1 MASFYRKL
9 AVISITLLVALF
21 SVQIS
26 LANGFK
32 DVMDHTQYASS
43 INFLHDRQLVVGLP
57 DGTYHPERPI
67 NRAELLKVVMLAKQ
81 PADLFDATFTYP
93 CADDLP
99 LDNWATRFM
108 CYAKM
113 TNIMQGYPDN
123 TLKPWQS
130 VTYVEALK
138 IMMNSLGLQPANV
151 SDPWYEAYLKY
162 ADQAGISVPG
172 AAPFLPINRA
182 QMAELL
188 SRIVQHNE
196 SANPGAPAPY
206 ESNDLSPSEIQP
218 SYIPTEY
225 QVPAPVVSANDISA
239 HNGYYENID
248 GFSVARPYESITVPA
263 DATALCKDGYYSS
276 SQHRSGTCRGHQGVA
291 VWLRE
296 VN

>member
-1 MASFYRKL
+1 MASLYQKL
-9 AVISITLLVALF
+9 TVIGITLLVAWLNLQL
-21 SVQIS
+21 SS
-26 LANGFK
+26 ANGFK
-32 DVMDHTQYASS
+32 DVTDRTQYASS
-43 INFLHDRQLVVGLP
+43 INFLHDRQLVDGLP

-113 TNIMQGYPDN
+113 TNVMQGYPDN

-138 IMMNSLGLQPANV
+138 IMMNSLGLEHANV
-151 SDPWYEAYLKY
+151 SDPWYEAYLTY
-162 ADQAGISVPG
+162 ADQAGINVPG

-188 SRIVQHNE
+188 SRIVKHNE
-196 SANPGAPAPY
+196 SINPVAP
-206 ESNDLSPSEIQP
+206 ESNLNSDLSHSEMRPGYTSIETQTLGAFTPPNGSSAPS
-218 SYIPTEY
+218 
-225 QVPAPVVSANDISA
+225 
-239 HNGYYENID
+239 GYYENTD
-248 GFSVARPYESITVPA
+248 GLSVPRPYEEATTVPVG
-263 DATALCKDGYYSS
+263 ATAECRDGTYSFS
-276 SQHRSGTCRGHQGVA
+276 LHHSGTCSQHGGVST
-291 VWLRE
+291 WF
-296 VN
+296 N

>member
-1 MASFYRKL
+1 MASLYRKL
-9 AVISITLLVALF
+9 TVISITLLVSLF
-21 SVQIS
+21 SVQLS

-32 DVMDHTQYASS
+32 DVTDHTQFATS
-43 INFLHDRQLVVGLP
+43 INFLHDRQLVAGLP

-81 PADLFDATFTYP
+81 PTDLFDATFTYP

-113 TNIMQGYPDN
+113 TNVMQGYPDN

-138 IMMNSLGLQPANV
+138 IMMNSLSLQPANV
-151 SDPWYEAYLKY
+151 SDPWYDAYLNY

-196 SANPGAPAPY
+196 SVNPVASTPYVNSDPALTEITPSKAPISSHTPVPVTSNNDTSLAP
-206 ESNDLSPSEIQP
+206 
-218 SYIPTEY
+218 
-225 QVPAPVVSANDISA
+225 
-239 HNGYYENID
+239 NGYYENMD
-248 GFSVARPYESITVPA
+248 GLLVPRPYEAPTVPA
-263 DATALCKDGYYSS
+263 GATARCQDGAYSS
-276 SQHRSGTCRGHQGVA
+276 SLNHSGTCSHHGGVA
-291 VWLRE
+291 EWF
-296 VN
+296 N